1 MITREFNAAVKR
13 VDNKDVHI
21 PITCTLSYDAGTDPY
36 AVQAILQVSQEE
48 DRVWHFSR
56 ELLGGLTQDAGGLFA
71 GVGVDD
77 TAGWWHGQGD
87 VKFRYLASYNMVL
100 MCLRSPEGHADIALP
115 AAEVWGFLED
125 TEAAANITEANCTAL
140 VNEFLK
146 ELFDA

>member
-56 ELLGGLTQDAGGLFA
+56 ELLAE
-71 GVGVDD
+71 GVRSR
-77 TAGWWHGQGD
+77 APHGQGD

-100 MCLRSPEGHADIALP
+100 MCLRSPKGHVDIALP
-115 AAEVWGFLED
+115 AAEVWEFLED